1 MNETASSSP
10 DSSSSGSEPAKR
22 DQYKRRFGEVAIDLG
37 LIASDQLVEAL
48 TVQAERQAAGK
59 PIKLLGQILLELGFL
74 TPEQIQEVVD
84 VLYPPTKDNDAD

>member
-1 MNETASSSP
+1 MNETAKSSP
-10 DSSSSGSEPAKR
+10 DGATSGPKR

-59 PIKLLGQILLELGFL
+59 PIKLLGQILLELGYL

-84 VLYPPTKDNDAD
+84 VLYPPTKDSDAN